1 MKTISP
7 TEQESIAEELR
18 EQAKKL
24 NLLTLA
30 ESAPTCSVCERHIT
44 EGQGIILYLTQSA
57 DRRKYNIAQSR
68 CEDHD
73 PEINELFDIGT
84 RELIVEGRVGQCRDQ
99 ATQTSWPVLIAP
111 VIRTLSHENLDCG
124 KRIDL
129 NRQPTDTEDPYAG
142 FKPTTPGMTEPS
154 RPPTGGR
161 E

>member
-1 MKTISP
+1 MKTTSP
-7 TEQESIAEELR
+7 TEQESIVEELR

-44 EGQGIILYLTQSA
+44 EGQGIILHLTQSA
-57 DRRKYNIAQSR
+57 DRRKYNIAQLR
-68 CEDHD
+68 CEEHD
-73 PEINELFDIGT
+73 PEINELFEIGT

-111 VIRTLSHENLDCG
+111 IIRTLSHENLDCG

-142 FKPTTPGMTEPS
+142 FKLATPGMTEPS